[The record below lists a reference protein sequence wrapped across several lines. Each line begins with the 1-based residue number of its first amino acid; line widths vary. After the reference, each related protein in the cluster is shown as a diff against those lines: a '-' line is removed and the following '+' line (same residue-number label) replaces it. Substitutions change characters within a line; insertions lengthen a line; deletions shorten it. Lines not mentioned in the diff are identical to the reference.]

1 LTCRGKKFSLPAPK
15 GGKHAFNPIL
25 CNDQPMPQQHL
36 SKGARAKINALDS
49 DFIAGNSPFSSND
62 VTSRSSLINVTG
74 QHKYWMRRNPN
85 EVGRTTGN
93 RKKRSS

>member
-1 LTCRGKKFSLPAPK
+1 
-15 GGKHAFNPIL
+15 
-25 CNDQPMPQQHL
+25 MPQQHL
-36 SKGARAKINALDS
+36 SKAARAKINALDP

-74 QHKYWMRRNPN
+74 HQKYWMKRNPN
-85 EVGRTTGN
+85 AVGKSTGN